1 MLQDFINLI
10 HVVRI
15 ADIIDMAIIAYV
27 LYRVFA
33 FIRNTRVE
41 QLVKGLFVLIFI
53 TWASKWLGLRTIN
66 WILRN
71 AMTVGVIA
79 LLIVFQPELRKAL
92 ETLGRGE
99 FIKKNWLNDEDDGDK
114 MIGGV
119 VDAAAYLSRAKI
131 GALIVIE
138 REMGLNDV
146 IETGIKLDSLVSS
159 ELLINIFIPNTP
171 LHDGAVIIRGDRIM
185 AASCFL
191 PLSENPNLSKELGTR
206 HHAGIG
212 ITEASDS
219 VAVIVSE
226 ETGTISVAQNG
237 RLSRY
242 LDSKTLKELLRSIF
256 IKQKENKAPSWTRWV
271 KKS

>member
-1 MLQDFINLI
+1 MFQDLINLFRMI
-10 HVVRI
+10 RI
-15 ADIIDMAIIAYV
+15 MDIIDMAIIAYV
-27 LYRVFA
+27 LYRIFV

-41 QLVKGLFVLIFI
+41 QLVKGLFVLLFV
-53 TWASKWLGLRTIN
+53 TWASGWMGLRTIN

-99 FIKKNWLNDEDDGDK
+99 FIRRTLLNEENSGEATIDG
-114 MIGGV
+114 I
-119 VDAAAYLSRAKI
+119 VDAVAYLSRAKI
-131 GALIVIE
+131 GALIVME
-138 REMGLNDV
+138 RDMGLNEV

-212 ITEASDS
+212 ITETSDS

-226 ETGTISVAQNG
+226 ETGTISIAQEG

-242 LDSKTLKELLRSIF
+242 LDSKTLKELLKSIF
-256 IKQKENKAPSWTRWV
+256 LKQKETKASSWTRWV
-271 KKS
+271 KK

>member
-1 MLQDFINLI
+1 M
-10 HVVRI
+10 VRI
-15 ADIIDMAIIAYV
+15 TDVIDMAIIAYV
-27 LYRVFA
+27 LYRVFV

-41 QLVKGLFVLIFI
+41 QLVKGLFVLLFV
-53 TWASKWLGLRTIN
+53 TWASGWMGLRTIN

-99 FIKKNWLNDEDDGDK
+99 FIRRTLLNEENSGEST
-114 MIGGV
+114 INSV
-119 VDAAAYLSRAKI
+119 VEAASYLSRAKI
-131 GALIVIE
+131 GALIIME
-138 REMGLNDV
+138 RDMGLNEV
-146 IETGIKLDSLVSS
+146 IDTGIKLDSLVSS

-212 ITEASDS
+212 ITEVSDS

-226 ETGTISVAQNG
+226 ETGTISVAQDG

-242 LDSKTLKELLRSIF
+242 LDPKTLKELLRSIF
-256 IKQKENKAPSWTRWV
+256 IKEKDSKTSSWTRWV
-271 KKS
+271 KKP

>member
-1 MLQDFINLI
+1 MI
-10 HVVRI
+10 RI
-15 ADIIDMAIIAYV
+15 TDVIDIAIIAYV
-27 LYRVFA
+27 LYKVFM

-41 QLVKGLFVLIFI
+41 QLVKGLFVLVFI
-53 TWASKWLGLRTIN
+53 TWASSWLGLRTIN

-79 LLIVFQPELRKAL
+79 LLIVFQPELRKML
-92 ETLGRGE
+92 ETLGKGE
-99 FIKKNWLNDEDDGDK
+99 FIKRTLLNEENNGEATIK
-114 MIGGV
+114 GI
-119 VDAAAYLSRAKI
+119 VDAAVYLSRAKI

-146 IETGIKLDSLVSS
+146 VASGIKLDSLVSS

-185 AASCFL
+185 AATCFL

-212 ITEASDS
+212 ITESSDS

-242 LDSKTLKELLRSIF
+242 LDSKTLMELLRSIF
-256 IKQKENKAPSWTRWV
+256 IKPKESKSSSWTRWV